1 MSSNEEL
8 AAQLAEAQ
16 IKIANLENEKKM
28 KKQKQ
33 IEIKVSEKGC
43 VQINGI
49 RKFPITFYKNELEK
63 IFDMK
68 QELETLMNI
77 NKNDLKS
84 K

>member
-1 MSSNEEL
+1 MSSNEDL

-16 IKIANLENEKKM
+16 LKISQLELEKNTR
-28 KKQKQ
+28 KQKKV
-33 IEIKVSEKGC
+33 EIKVSEKGC

-49 RKFPITFYKNELEK
+49 RKFPITFYKDELEK
-63 IFDMK
+63 IFNMK
-68 QELETLMNI
+68 PELENFMNI